1 MSMLPSIDLPSLSPF
16 HYSLVPHSVP
26 PNTSLVND
34 NSQGIREVF
43 DMMGVMYITALEMLH
58 ESGLIGPISPLPDNI
73 GVVTLFF
80 LDFMINTA
88 SDFDIGWVHEIVRAA
103 DTYGVVL
110 SPSKHIKGVDQGT
123 LNDLMEMCKE
133 KKGKRFNWKTE
144 VS

>member
-1 MSMLPSIDLPSLSPF
+1 M
-16 HYSLVPHSVP
+16 
-26 PNTSLVND
+26 ND

-88 SDFDIGWVHEIVRAA
+88 SNFRIGWVHEIVRAA

-110 SPSKHIKGVDQGT
+110 SPLKHIEGVTQGT
-123 LNDLMEMCKE
+123 LNDLRRLCEDK
-133 KKGKRFNWKTE
+133 KKGEGFDWKTE